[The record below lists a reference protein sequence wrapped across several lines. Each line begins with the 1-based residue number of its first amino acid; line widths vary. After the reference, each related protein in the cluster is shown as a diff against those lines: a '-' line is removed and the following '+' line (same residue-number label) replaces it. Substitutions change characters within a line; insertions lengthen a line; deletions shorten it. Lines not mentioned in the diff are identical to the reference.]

1 MIRTTAAVVMVLLAG
16 CDASSREEL
25 EAKTRA
31 GAAAASKEA
40 GALAEK
46 TRAGA
51 SEMADA
57 AAKEAGALAEKTRV
71 GAGELADAAT
81 KEAGALAERTRVGVG
96 ELATSATEQTVA
108 AARVTAEWAGR
119 QVARGELTETA
130 KGWLRA
136 GSELS
141 REGIEAVLAKGQQA
155 VPTALAIG
163 GALATAVDSDTM
175 LEPIYQPIGD
185 GAITQ
190 AAIGSAEADAAI
202 RGMARVEPIE
212 GLQVGFKELTSLDLG
227 HRVSE
232 QAYLVVW
239 RQDEH
244 LVGFVF
250 RSRRDIKIAEV
261 VALAPKLVALV
272 RGVL

>member
-1 MIRTTAAVVMVLLAG
+1 MARTPLSDDELIARFGRAVSKGSVA
-16 CDASSREEL
+16 CDANPTGCL
-25 EAKTRA
+25 QAFWKHYPDQKPKVGAEADILRVTT
-31 GAAAASKEA
+31 GDV
-40 GALAEK
+40 EK
-46 TRAGA
+46 GR
-51 SEMADA
+51 
-57 AAKEAGALAEKTRV
+57 ALAEKTRV

-175 LEPIYQPIGD
+175 LEPIYQPI
-185 GAITQ
+185 TQ

>member
-175 LEPIYQPIGD
+175 LEPIYQPI
-185 GAITQ
+185 TQ